1 MENDKLQR
9 NFYLSRLIIEELSGK
24 ISDERRREL
33 EDWLKSAETNEEMY
47 KGLKEELAQTI
58 AHPLPDVDTN
68 EGWNAFYEKQLSR
81 HKRKV
86 HPLLR
91 KWSVAAVV
99 AIVVGTG
106 LFYFFHTHPT
116 DRPTQEEAQSVVPGT
131 ARARLILAEGE
142 IVDLKSP
149 QKKALDLGNGVSIR
163 LDSGKVTY
171 QRQSGK
177 NDSQSTSY
185 NTLVIPRGG
194 EYALQLSDGTRVWLN
209 AATTLKYPPVFSGK
223 QRLVELDGEAYFEV
237 ARDTALPFIVRTAS
251 LDVQVY
257 GTSFDVCAY
266 QEDEQQYTTLLS
278 GSVGVRWKEKEVFL
292 NSGEQAVLDVQKGKM
307 EVKPVQAHF
316 YCSWHTGTFVFEE
329 KTLGEILERLS
340 RWYDVEVTYRTPE
353 VKELHFTGDLNRYD
367 DFGKILKFLEMTNKV
382 KFVVQGK
389 TVIVDKK

>member
-33 EDWLKSAETNEEMY
+33 KDWLKSTETNEEMY

-58 AHPLPDVDTN
+58 AHPLPDIDSN
-68 EGWNAFYEKQLSR
+68 EGWNAFYKKQLSR

-91 KWSVAAVV
+91 KWSVAAAV
-99 AIVVGTG
+99 AIVLGTG
-106 LFYFFHTHPT
+106 LFYFFHPHRT
-116 DRPTQEEAQSVVPGT
+116 DRPTQEEAQLVVPGT

-149 QKKALDLGNGVSIR
+149 QKKALDLGNGISIR

-177 NDSQSTSY
+177 NDPQSTSY

-292 NSGEQAVLDVQKGKM
+292 NSGEQAVLDVQEGKM
-307 EVKPVQAHF
+307 EVKPVQAHL